1 MDKNLKKKE
10 IEKNKDLTKEKNKSK
25 EIPKDITE
33 LKQYIVPNANNK
45 KNFDKINIYNFIG
58 ITKFLYFPEMI
69 EISFVNQKMNN
80 IINHKYP
87 KRIPLMKELLKS
99 LKKHIFI
106 NFSEDFRFF
115 LRKNSSFVSEIM
127 RNMIESISPE
137 YFPKMRT
144 KKYFFSKMKSNP
156 DIKSP
161 LLDNCDIGK
170 KSMKYLSYYFNNKN
184 CNITDINISGNKIT
198 GEILK
203 PLGKNPNV
211 KLNYLIANK
220 CIVDVKT
227 FINLSKINIKKLSL
241 INNNIDIEYLS
252 KLENNN
258 INELNLSHNFISNE
272 SVFCI
277 CKNLP
282 NLRKLNLGNNNI
294 CDLSIVYICLY
305 IKSQKNK
312 LISLNLKDNKITITG
327 MITLLSTIE
336 KINKENNNNY
346 SLNKLNL
353 SGNLLDFGS
362 IPKRLGTEFL
372 YIRIEKLF
380 LGKHSYNIDDLNI
393 LLSFINNI
401 QNITVLDL
409 SKTVLDNRT
418 INLIFNRI
426 SENVFLK
433 KLKLKNCY
441 LGNTE
446 VNKTLEN
453 YYIKNCYH
461 LNDKKNNKTKNKNN
475 NNKKEFRKKNNN
487 NNNNSIINEKDE
499 DIINE
504 ENEEI
509 QNNKNNSNNINDN
522 NNIEKKEKTKNEIE
536 KNNTNNKHKTKNK
549 EEKEKEKNN
558 NNNKIINDIDNN
570 NNVINNKKEKN
581 MYKKDNNN
589 IIINEYEEVRVESLN
604 LGYNFINY
612 HKLDKIILSN
622 HIKELN
628 IEGNDLHLWG
638 NNIYLFFDSII
649 NNKVL
654 EKLNLNKN
662 NLQNMANKLL
672 EKINNFNI
680 DNNSNCSLK
689 FLLLEDNQIKDIN
702 LELTNLLSNNKN
714 LEVLNL
720 RKNLIGD
727 EIGNNYFFHSLFKSK
742 FSNIKEINISYNKI
756 SLNFVEKIINYSKEN
771 TIEPKN
777 FELNITSNDIRQAY
791 LNKQNKES
799 YKELV
804 NLINIKCL

>member
-1 MDKNLKKKE
+1 MDKNLKTE
-10 IEKNKDLTKEKNKSK
+10 IEKNKDLLKEKNKSK

-33 LKQYIVPNANNK
+33 LKKYIVPDANNK

-58 ITKFLYFPEMI
+58 ITKFLYYPEMI
-69 EISFVNQKMNN
+69 EISFVNKKMCN

-127 RNMIESISPE
+127 RNMIESISPD

-156 DIKSP
+156 DIKSL

-170 KSMKYLSYYFNNKN
+170 KSIKYLSYYFNNKN

-227 FINLSKINIKKLSL
+227 FVNLSKLNTKKLSL
-241 INNNIDIEYLS
+241 INNNIDIEYIS

-294 CDLSIVYICLY
+294 CDLSILYICLY

-353 SGNLLDFGS
+353 SGNLLDLVP

-372 YIRIEKLF
+372 FVRIEKLF
-380 LGKHSYNIDDLNI
+380 LGNHSYNINDLNI

-409 SKTVLDNRT
+409 SKTVFDNVT
-418 INLIFNRI
+418 IKLIFNRV
-426 SENVFLK
+426 SENMHLK
-433 KLKLKNCY
+433 KLKLKYCY

-446 VNKTLEN
+446 VNNTLEN
-453 YYIKNCYH
+453 YYIKNCCH

-475 NNKKEFRKKNNN
+475 NKKEFRKKNNN
-487 NNNNSIINEKDE
+487 SNNNSIINEKDE
-499 DIINE
+499 DMINE

-509 QNNKNNSNNINDN
+509 QNNN
-522 NNIEKKEKTKNEIE
+522 NNKKVKKENTKNEIE
-536 KNNTNNKHKTKNK
+536 KNNTNNTPKTKDK

-558 NNNKIINDIDNN
+558 NNNKIINENDNN
-570 NNVINNKKEKN
+570 IIINNKEEKN

-589 IIINEYEEVRVESLN
+589 IIINEYEEVCVESLN

-638 NNIYLFFDSII
+638 NDIYLFFDSII

-771 TIEPKN
+771 TIEQKN

>member
-1 MDKNLKKKE
+1 MDKNLKTE
-10 IEKNKDLTKEKNKSK
+10 IEKNKDLLKEKNKSK

-33 LKQYIVPNANNK
+33 LKKYIVPDANNK

-58 ITKFLYFPEMI
+58 ITKFLYYPEMI
-69 EISFVNQKMNN
+69 EISFVNKKMCN

-127 RNMIESISPE
+127 RNMIESISPD

-156 DIKSP
+156 DIKSL

-170 KSMKYLSYYFNNKN
+170 KSIKYLSYYFNNKN

-227 FINLSKINIKKLSL
+227 FVNLSKLNTKKLSL
-241 INNNIDIEYLS
+241 INNNIDIEYIS

-294 CDLSIVYICLY
+294 CDLSILYICLY

-353 SGNLLDFGS
+353 SGNLLDLVP

-372 YIRIEKLF
+372 FVRIEKLF
-380 LGKHSYNIDDLNI
+380 LGNHSYNINDLNI

-409 SKTVLDNRT
+409 SKTVFDNVT
-418 INLIFNRI
+418 IKLIFNRV
-426 SENVFLK
+426 SENMHLK
-433 KLKLKNCY
+433 KLKLKYCY

-446 VNKTLEN
+446 VNNTLEN
-453 YYIKNCYH
+453 YYIKNCCH
-461 LNDKKNNKTKNKNN
+461 LNDKKNNKTKNKN

-499 DIINE
+499 DMINE

-509 QNNKNNSNNINDN
+509 QNNNN
-522 NNIEKKEKTKNEIE
+522 NNIVKKENTKNEIE
-536 KNNTNNKHKTKNK
+536 KNNTNNTPKTKDK

-558 NNNKIINDIDNN
+558 NNNKIINENDNN
-570 NNVINNKKEKN
+570 IIINNKEEKN

-589 IIINEYEEVRVESLN
+589 IIINEYEEVCVESLN

-638 NNIYLFFDSII
+638 NDIYLFFDSII

-771 TIEPKN
+771 TIEQKN

>member
-1 MDKNLKKKE
+1 MDKNLKTE
-10 IEKNKDLTKEKNKSK
+10 IEKNIDLLKEKNKSK

-33 LKQYIVPNANNK
+33 LKKYIVPDANNK

-58 ITKFLYFPEMI
+58 ITKFLYYPEMI
-69 EISFVNQKMNN
+69 EISFVNKKMCN

-127 RNMIESISPE
+127 RNMIESISPD

-156 DIKSP
+156 DIKSL

-170 KSMKYLSYYFNNKN
+170 KSIKYLSYYFNNKN

-227 FINLSKINIKKLSL
+227 FVNLSKLNTKKLSL
-241 INNNIDIEYLS
+241 INNNIDIEYIS

-294 CDLSIVYICLY
+294 CDLSILYICLY

-353 SGNLLDFGS
+353 SGNLLDLVP

-372 YIRIEKLF
+372 FVRIEKLF
-380 LGKHSYNIDDLNI
+380 LGNHSYNINDLNI

-409 SKTVLDNRT
+409 SKTVFDNVT
-418 INLIFNRI
+418 IKLIFNRV
-426 SENVFLK
+426 SENMHLK
-433 KLKLKNCY
+433 KLKLKYCY

-446 VNKTLEN
+446 VNNTLEN
-453 YYIKNCYH
+453 YYIKNCCH
-461 LNDKKNNKTKNKNN
+461 LNDKKNNKTKNKN

-499 DIINE
+499 DMINE

-509 QNNKNNSNNINDN
+509 QNNNN
-522 NNIEKKEKTKNEIE
+522 NNIVKKENTKNEIE
-536 KNNTNNKHKTKNK
+536 KNNTNNTPKTKDK

-558 NNNKIINDIDNN
+558 NNNKIINENDNN
-570 NNVINNKKEKN
+570 IIINNKEEKN

-589 IIINEYEEVRVESLN
+589 IIINEYEEVCVESLN

-638 NNIYLFFDSII
+638 NDIYLFFDSII

-771 TIEPKN
+771 TIEQKN

>member
-1 MDKNLKKKE
+1 MDKNLKTE
-10 IEKNKDLTKEKNKSK
+10 IEKNKDLLKEKNKSK

-33 LKQYIVPNANNK
+33 LKKYIVPDANNK

-58 ITKFLYFPEMI
+58 ITKFLYYPEMI
-69 EISFVNQKMNN
+69 EISFVNKKMCN

-127 RNMIESISPE
+127 RNMIESISPD

-156 DIKSP
+156 DIKSL

-170 KSMKYLSYYFNNKN
+170 KSIKYLSYYFNNKN

-227 FINLSKINIKKLSL
+227 FVNLSKLNTKKLSL
-241 INNNIDIEYLS
+241 INNNIDIEYIS

-294 CDLSIVYICLY
+294 CDLSILYICLY

-353 SGNLLDFGS
+353 SGNLLDLVP

-372 YIRIEKLF
+372 FVRIEKLF
-380 LGKHSYNIDDLNI
+380 LGNHSYNINDLNI

-409 SKTVLDNRT
+409 SKTVFDNVT
-418 INLIFNRI
+418 IKLIFNRV
-426 SENVFLK
+426 SENMHLK
-433 KLKLKNCY
+433 KLKLKYCY

-446 VNKTLEN
+446 VNNTLEN
-453 YYIKNCYH
+453 YYIKNCCH

-475 NNKKEFRKKNNN
+475 NKKEFRKKNNN
-487 NNNNSIINEKDE
+487 SNNNSIINEKDE
-499 DIINE
+499 DMINE

-509 QNNKNNSNNINDN
+509 QNNNN
-522 NNIEKKEKTKNEIE
+522 NNIVKKENTKNEIE
-536 KNNTNNKHKTKNK
+536 KNNTNNTPKTKDK

-558 NNNKIINDIDNN
+558 NNNKIINENDNN
-570 NNVINNKKEKN
+570 IIINNKEEKN

-589 IIINEYEEVRVESLN
+589 IIINEYEEVCVESLN

-638 NNIYLFFDSII
+638 NDIYLFFDSII

-771 TIEPKN
+771 TIEQKN